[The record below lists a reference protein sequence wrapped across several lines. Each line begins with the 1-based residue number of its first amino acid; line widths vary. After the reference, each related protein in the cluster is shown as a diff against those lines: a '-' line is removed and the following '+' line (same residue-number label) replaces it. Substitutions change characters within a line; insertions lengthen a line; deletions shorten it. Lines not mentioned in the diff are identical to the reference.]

1 MDEALRLRSQ
11 GIKRKREQ
19 ELKEQARQTR
29 RRIAQDAREL
39 NRVRHLEFLNE
50 AVLDL
55 ERDFAMDNE
64 TANQFVDTYLPS
76 RDVECSN
83 IDAQDMEY
91 LNTAGFVPRYFWT
104 QDAQSAKDPWACH
117 DVRQLAH
124 IAQISSVDEPK
135 PMTQRQIRQL
145 FELDPNFLATLEG
158 TTPKR
163 FRLFESPEQPFAAQF
178 LNDIQSKIESKIGS
192 KNQSG
197 EWTVTVDPASY
208 QRLLD
213 DMLQGGFNQLVVEIT
228 TNDPNYYRPV
238 YAVVSPRST
247 SSLSSRRERE
257 TTPTIYASTPLFN
270 RLGGQ
275 SGVNVRIVR
284 VPSLPV
290 NVPVLAV
297 RLLYTK
303 QTDLVESLMESPEF
317 RQEAKL
323 ALSRALEKRPI
334 MQPGDP
340 VIVNVPLPL
349 VSSEWQDEGADASM
363 VRVEYVIDRVFVI
376 PETGDTSIEW
386 KHPTTPLVARVP
398 PRSDSIEEYDVRFDI
413 QPTDL
418 SLAEYLQDRWSPVTF
433 TRSEPLP
440 SDSDNGDNGDNGHDT
455 EWGEWD

>member
-19 ELKEQARQTR
+19 ELKEQTRQTR

-50 AVLDL
+50 AVSDL
-55 ERDFAMDNE
+55 ERDFAMDQE
-64 TANQFVDTYLPS
+64 ASSQFVDAYLPS

-104 QDAQSAKDPWACH
+104 QDTQEPWACH
-117 DVRQLAH
+117 DVRQLAR
-124 IAQISSVDEPK
+124 IAQISSADEPK
-135 PMTQRQIRQL
+135 PMTQKQIRQL

-178 LNDIQSKIESKIGS
+178 LHEIQSTIE
-192 KNQSG
+192 SG
-197 EWTVTVDPASY
+197 EWTVEVDPASY

-247 SSLSSRRERE
+247 PSYSRRRQRE
-257 TTPTIYASTPLFN
+257 TIPTIYASTPLFN

-275 SGVNVRIVR
+275 SMVNVRIVR

-323 ALSRALEKRPI
+323 ALSQTLEKRPI

-340 VIVNVPLPL
+340 VIVNVPLP
-349 VSSEWQDEGADASM
+349 SDSRDADAGTA
-363 VRVEYVIDRVFVI
+363 RVEYVIDRVFVL
-376 PETGDTSIEW
+376 PETKEVDW
-386 KHPTTPLVARVP
+386 KHPTSPLVARVP
-398 PRSDSIEEYDVRFDI
+398 PRSASIEEYDVRFDI